1 MFIAEST
8 EVLVPPRGLE
18 ALKDLLY
25 PFKWNQDPEG
35 VVVQKSRGMGYT
47 PTV

>member
-1 MFIAEST
+1 MFIAAK
-8 EVLVPPRGLE
+8 VLVPPRGLE

-35 VVVQKSRGMGYT
+35 VAVRKSRGMGYT